1 MNFWT
6 KNEDFEQLF
15 GDDNVDFYRE
25 KDKSSGNLR
34 DAINHNRGDKI
45 TGLTKIDLQEFLWRL
60 MIVFQ

>member
-1 MNFWT
+1 M
-6 KNEDFEQLF
+6 F